1 MTSPSFTTRRQ
12 DQAHKRKGVGSALAY
27 DGAYTGELFAFVNAA
42 AGTDVAVIA
51 AVAGSRIRV
60 LSYALSG
67 AAGGVA
73 TATFTSKPG
82 GAGTAISNLFS
93 IAANGFINEADN
105 NGLFQTSVGQGL
117 SITVATNTVGVRI
130 TYILVD

>member
-1 MTSPSFTTRRQ
+1 MTSPVWAFRRQ
-12 DQAHKRKGVGSALAY
+12 DQGHKRKGVGSQFQY
-27 DGAYTGELFAFVNAA
+27 DGAYTGELFTFVNAA

-60 LSYALSG
+60 LSYYLS
-67 AAGGVA
+67 APLAGA

-82 GAGTAISNLFS
+82 GAGTAISPLFTMG
-93 IAANGFINEADN
+93 ANGFATEADN
-105 NGLFQTSVGQGL
+105 NGLFQTALGQGL
-117 SITVATNTVGVRI
+117 SITVATGTTGVRI